1 MLGDL
6 NFDLRIDIRDLQIL
20 VNGLIEK
27 VPLTLQQLAVAD
39 VNTDGAVNVS
49 DVIAIVNIILGLW
62 NNP

>member
-1 MLGDL
+1 LGDL